1 MKKVILSMAVV
12 AFLFSINIYA
22 QEKQEKKV
30 AKAKTEKACS
40 SSEKKGCEKDKKA
53 CCASKK
59 MEEKK

>member
-1 MKKVILSMAVV
+1 MAVV
-12 AFLFSINIYA
+12 AFLFSININA